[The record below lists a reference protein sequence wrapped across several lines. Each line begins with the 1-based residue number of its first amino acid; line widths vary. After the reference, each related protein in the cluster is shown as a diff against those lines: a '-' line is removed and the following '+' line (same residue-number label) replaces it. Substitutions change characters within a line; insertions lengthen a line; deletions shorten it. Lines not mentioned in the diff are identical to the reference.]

1 MEGAGRVVVVPVDP
15 GWSDV
20 SGWAAL
26 HDLGTKDETGNVRIG
41 DVIAVDAAGNYLRAC
56 EGRRVAAVGISD
68 LIVVTHGDDILSV
81 PQDRAHEVQELLANT
96 APPAKSALPPR

>member
-20 SGWAAL
+20 GGWAAL

-56 EGRRVAAVGISD
+56 EGRRVPDVGISD
-68 LIVVTHGDDILSV
+68 PLVVTHGDDILIG
-81 PQDRAHEVQELLANT
+81 PKERAPEGTEHGRASCRE
-96 APPAKSALPPR
+96 RR